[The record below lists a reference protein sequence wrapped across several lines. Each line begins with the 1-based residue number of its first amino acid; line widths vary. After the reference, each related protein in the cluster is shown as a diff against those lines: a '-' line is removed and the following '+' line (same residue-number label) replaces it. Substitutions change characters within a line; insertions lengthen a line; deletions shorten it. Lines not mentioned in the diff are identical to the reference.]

1 MIRLRNFD
9 VVTEIAFLTKIEKRG
24 TAQINMLFEEPEGLE
39 DEVSVVD
46 EMLWKWVEIEWTC
59 VEKVSRVGCRVS
71 L

>member
-46 EMLWKWVEIEWTC
+46 EML
-59 VEKVSRVGCRVS
+59 
-71 L
+71 